1 MVCTSKD
8 ANIFQCADAALK
20 TAVSNVQRD
29 VTELRTDVSE
39 LKAYSRHCNET
50 GELSEMIKSNFSQPH
65 TSSSVQHTS
74 KVVPRLNVYE
84 LC

>member
-50 GELSEMIKSNFSQPH
+50 GELSEMKKIELQPAAHVIKCTAH
-65 TSSSVQHTS
+65 V
-74 KVVPRLNVYE
+74 
-84 LC
+84 